1 QPGSHDSSI
10 KNIVSQPFLDKAAGL
25 GRAKAGDLIVLVG
38 GPDSLTSKVLARL
51 RQHLGDKEGLIDKNR
66 LDFLWVTDFPLFE
79 RDPASGAISPAHH
92 PFTSPLPE
100 DVDKL
105 DSAPA
110 EVRSRAYDV
119 VLNGNE
125 IGGGSIRIHRQ
136 DVQRKVFRALG
147 ISDEDAEYKFGFLLN
162 AFRFGPP
169 PHGGIAMGVDRIAML
184 LTGTDSIRD
193 VIAFPKTARASALME
208 DAPSKVD
215 ERELLELHIRK
226 ITGK

>member
-1 QPGSHDSSI
+1 
-10 KNIVSQPFLDKAAGL
+10 
-25 GRAKAGDLIVLVG
+25 
-38 GPDSLTSKVLARL
+38 
-51 RQHLGDKEGLIDKNR
+51 
-66 LDFLWVTDFPLFE
+66 
-79 RDPASGAISPAHH
+79 
-92 PFTSPLPE
+92 LPE

-105 DSAPA
+105 ETAPH

-136 DVQRKVFRALG
+136 DVQRRVFKALG
-147 ISDEDAEYKFGFLLN
+147 IGDQEAEYKFGFLLN

-193 VIAFPKTARASALME
+193 VIAFPKTAKASALME
-208 DAPSKVD
+208 DSPSLVD

-226 ITGK
+226 ITRK